1 MDLVIQ
7 KEGQRT
13 AVLVAESPSRLVV
26 YALVDY
32 ADKARQDA
40 YPVLSFG
47 KIFCDNFELT
57 KFLAYPLHHGLSFPT
72 QLVFDQPHRSY
83 FCRHASRLLNQRIAV
98 HSAG

>member
-1 MDLVIQ
+1 MLRVSI
-7 KEGQRT
+7 
-13 AVLVAESPSRLVV
+13 LVV

-83 FCRHASRLLNQRIAV
+83 FCRHASKLMGQRTPGQYHV
-98 HSAG
+98 AG